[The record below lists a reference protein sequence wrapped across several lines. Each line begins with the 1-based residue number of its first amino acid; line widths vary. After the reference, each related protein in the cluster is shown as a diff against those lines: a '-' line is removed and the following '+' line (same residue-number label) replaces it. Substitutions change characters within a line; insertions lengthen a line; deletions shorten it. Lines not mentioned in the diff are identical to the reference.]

1 MLLLK
6 HFITK
11 VLEYKAGLNTII
23 KSVCVA
29 ICSLVMS
36 LYSHDLATCDVIKQY
51 YNTLR
56 LTVA

>member
-1 MLLLK
+1 MLILK

-29 ICSLVMS
+29 MCSLMMN
-36 LYSHDLATCDVIKQY
+36 LYSCDLATCDIIKQY

-56 LTVA
+56 LTVV